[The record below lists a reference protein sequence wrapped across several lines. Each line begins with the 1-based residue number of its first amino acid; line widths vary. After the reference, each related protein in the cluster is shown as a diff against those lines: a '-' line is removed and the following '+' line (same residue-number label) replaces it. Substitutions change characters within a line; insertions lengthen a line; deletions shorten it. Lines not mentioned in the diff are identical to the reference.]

1 MEDYSNIL
9 VVFVIG
15 LVPTLLTL
23 YLNERVKGSVRN
35 SFDEKLEQLKKEHSK
50 EISQFQAE
58 LSYLK
63 SKENFKFTKLH
74 EKRFEVLQK
83 TFEYLN
89 NNLNVLATHISPFKF
104 TPDGQNFDENERQAS
119 KQYRDAHN
127 EFLKYFKFNS
137 IYFDEETESLLNSF
151 FQESGDIF
159 NAYDQRQIMK
169 SMGDSLDKEGLL
181 NSAMAYK
188 KIPEIIHP
196 LKKEIEIKFRKLLG
210 E

>member
-1 MEDYSNIL
+1 MEIYIIIIAG
-9 VVFVIG
+9 FVCTLI
-15 LVPTLLTL
+15 PTLITL
-23 YLNERVKGSVRN
+23 WLNEKVKGGVQA
-35 SFDEKLEQLKKEHSK
+35 SFNKSLEEVKKEHSK
-50 EISQFQAE
+50 ELSQFQTE
-58 LSYLK
+58 LNHLK
-63 SKENFKFTKLH
+63 AKENFKFNKLH

-89 NNLNVLATHISPFKF
+89 NNLNLLATHISPFKF
-104 TPDGQNFDENERQAS
+104 TPDGQNFDENEQQAS

-169 SMGDSLDKEGLL
+169 SMGDSLDREGML
-181 NSAMAYK
+181 NSAMAYQ

-196 LKKEIEIKFRKLLG
+196 LKKEIEVKFRKLLG